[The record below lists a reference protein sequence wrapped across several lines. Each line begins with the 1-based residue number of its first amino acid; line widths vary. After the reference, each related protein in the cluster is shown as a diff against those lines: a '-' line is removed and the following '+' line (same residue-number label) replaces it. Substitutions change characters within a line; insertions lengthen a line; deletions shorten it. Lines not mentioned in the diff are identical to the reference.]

1 MRTIVL
7 LAGICALLASNWATA
22 QTALSASQAYK
33 AASDGSLLLI
43 DLRTAREL
51 AETGQPEAA
60 VWIPIQANDFADQL
74 LAAIDGDLNS
84 NVAFICASGGRSG
97 VISSQLAKL
106 GFSNVY
112 DVREGMLGSQHGA
125 GWLANGLPTVSFRPD
140 ESL

>member
-22 QTALSASQAYK
+22 QTALSASQAYE

-60 VWIPIQANDFADQL
+60 VWIPIQANDFA
-74 LAAIDGDLNS
+74 
-84 NVAFICASGGRSG
+84 
-97 VISSQLAKL
+97 
-106 GFSNVY
+106 
-112 DVREGMLGSQHGA
+112 
-125 GWLANGLPTVSFRPD
+125 TVSATWDGLAVGENKLWVSYSYNNGPTHEFYH
-140 ESL
+140 SFVVGW